1 MEGWW
6 QFFTF
11 SDPNVRFVTIGAML
25 ITASAA
31 VVGTYTFLR
40 KRALLGDAIGHSIL
54 PGVALGFL
62 VSGTKNPLWIALG
75 AFIAGWLSILSIDF
89 IARRSRI
96 KEDTAIAL
104 VLSVFFGF
112 GIVLLTYIQ
121 STGSGAQS
129 GLDQF
134 LFGKAAALVGR
145 DLWVFTVLA
154 VMILAT
160 CILFYKE
167 FELISFNREFAMVQ
181 GMPVQKLDFLL
192 SSLTVLAIVAGIQ
205 AVGVVL
211 IAAMLVTPPAAARFW
226 THKLKFL
233 MLLSAL
239 FGAFSGLMGA
249 FVSYTAPG
257 MPTGPWIVLVASTIA
272 AFSFLLGTDKGILHK
287 VTRNKQI
294 TLRIDEE
301 HVLKSLFLL
310 QERGHPL
317 AVSPLLDNLDM
328 SGKRL
333 QRTLNRL
340 SKKGWIDIKGW
351 NLEPTP
357 LGWEQAARVV
367 RLHRLW
373 ELYLTKVMNRSPEHV
388 HEEAEAIEHI
398 INEETEIKLE
408 KALGFPDLDPHQS
421 KIPR

>member
-1 MEGWW
+1 MAAWW
-6 QFFTF
+6 EFFAF
-11 SDPNVRFVTIGAML
+11 KDPNVRYVTFGAMF

-40 KRALLGDAIGHSIL
+40 KKALLGDAIGHSIL

-62 VSGTKNPLWIALG
+62 VSGTKNPVWIALG
-75 AFIAGWLSILSIDF
+75 AFLAGWISILAIDY
-89 IARRSRI
+89 ISDRSRI
-96 KEDTAIAL
+96 KQDTAIAL

-121 STGSGAQS
+121 STGSAAQS
-129 GLDQF
+129 GLDQY

-145 DLWVFTVLA
+145 DLWVFSIIA
-154 VMILAT
+154 AAIILV
-160 CILFYKE
+160 CMLFYKE
-167 FELISFNREFAMVQ
+167 FELISFNREFALVQ
-181 GMPVQKLDFLL
+181 GMPVRMLDFLL

-226 THKLKFL
+226 THKLKLL
-233 MLLSAL
+233 MLLSAG
-239 FGAFSGLMGA
+239 FGALSGLMGA

-257 MPTGPWIVLVASTIA
+257 MPTGPWIVLVASFIA
-272 AFSFLLGTDKGILHK
+272 AVSFLLGSDKGILHK
-287 VTRNKQI
+287 LNRKKKI

-310 QERGHPL
+310 QERGQSL
-317 AVSPLLDNLDM
+317 EIGPLLNNLDM
-328 SGKRL
+328 SSRRL
-333 QRTLNRL
+333 QRTLSRL
-340 SKKGWIDIKGW
+340 GKKGWIEVNGW
-351 NLEPTP
+351 TLKPTD

-373 ELYLTKVMNRSPEHV
+373 ELYLTRVMDRSPEHV

-398 INEETEIKLE
+398 ISVETELNLE
-408 KALGFPDLDPHQS
+408 KVLGFPELDPHQS